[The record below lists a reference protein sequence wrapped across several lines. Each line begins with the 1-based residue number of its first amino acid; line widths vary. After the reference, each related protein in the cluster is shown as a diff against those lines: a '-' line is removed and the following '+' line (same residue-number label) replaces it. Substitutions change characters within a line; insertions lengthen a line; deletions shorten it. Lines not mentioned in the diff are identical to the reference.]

1 MYQFRSDMVF
11 IFAISLAP
19 LPPYSQ
25 LFVNSLSIIQK
36 NSVYDDSMNIFVNL
50 VILLTLN
57 LCFT

>member
-1 MYQFRSDMVF
+1 MVF